1 MDRRSMQVFR
11 QNELNVDPDI
21 ENEFTRQQAWNKTL
35 NCPYYGLMS
44 LRMTQDKPIN
54 SITRVENIL
63 QPFTTGNKQDRM
75 HIRKV
80 KSAIN
85 HRNKLREMDKRVYR
99 LIEACQDS

>member
-1 MDRRSMQVFR
+1 MQVFR
-11 QNELNVDPDI
+11 QNELTVDPEID
-21 ENEFTRQQAWNKTL
+21 NEFSRQQVWNETL

-54 SITRVENIL
+54 SISRVENIL
-63 QPFTTGNKQDRM
+63 KPFTTGNKQDRM

-85 HRNKLREMDKRVYR
+85 HRNKLREMDKRVYK
-99 LIEACQDS
+99 LIEAC